1 MTIETIHEHSVDTSL
16 LPDGANILDIGCRGF
31 LFCGHFDDLGHNV
44 VAVDADDGLQNRGK
58 YINCAISD
66 FDGKVFLIRNSDAQ
80 ATSIS
85 KKCPNEVAT
94 VIDCFKLETFSNG
107 LSISFW
113 DLIKIDVEGSE
124 YEIIMS
130 LEKAPAKQLSIEFHL
145 HTGIYGFEEITMM
158 ENKLLALGYFP
169 VKHDIS
175 EQHGAGKNYWD
186 SLWILK

>member
-1 MTIETIHEHSVDTSL
+1 MKIEVIHEHSVCTSL

-31 LFCGHFDDLGHNV
+31 LFRDYFDHLGHKV
-44 VAVDADDGLQNRGK
+44 VAVDADPGLAIRK
-58 YINCAISD
+58 YVNCAISD
-66 FDGKVFLIRNSDAQ
+66 FNGNVFLIRNSDPQ

-85 KKCPNEVAT
+85 KKLPPEGAT
-94 VIDCFKLETFSNG
+94 AIECFTLDTFSNG
-107 LSISFW
+107 CSISFW

-145 HTGIYGFEEITMM
+145 HTGVYGHHEVTMM
-158 ENKLLALGYFP
+158 EDKLLALGYFP
-169 VKHDIS
+169 VKHDMT
-175 EQHGAGKNYWD
+175 EAHGAGRNYWD